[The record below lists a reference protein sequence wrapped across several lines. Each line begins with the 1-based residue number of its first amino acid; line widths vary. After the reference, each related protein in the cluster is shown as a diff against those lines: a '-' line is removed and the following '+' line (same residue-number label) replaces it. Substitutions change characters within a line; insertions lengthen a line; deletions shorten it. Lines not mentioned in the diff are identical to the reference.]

1 VTLSFKASGVGKSGS
16 LWRRWIAVTVLA
28 LAFAPV
34 ARSAS
39 EPPVDLSQA
48 PPLPVGRLLGVASGD
63 TSATFLVLDNA
74 FKSSGVADIWAF
86 EVFVPP
92 IQVSPGKAVAQG
104 LTHELIDCAKK
115 TQTRLR
121 SIGYDE
127 MGTPLVMVLR
137 GPTGPLDPGGAYDL
151 ISDMLCRGLE
161 PPVDNVLLGHQAALT
176 AARLIVKPEADKDA
190 EPTTALSTPKPPAAP
205 PQTRLP
211 PVAAPK

>member
-1 VTLSFKASGVGKSGS
+1 MLTLV
-16 LWRRWIAVTVLA
+16 IAP
-28 LAFAPV
+28 F
-34 ARSAS
+34 ARSAA

-74 FKSSGVADIWAF
+74 FKTGDTADVWAF
-86 EVFVPP
+86 EAFVPP
-92 IQVSPGKAVAQG
+92 IQIAPGKTVAQG
-104 LTHELIDCAKK
+104 LTHEQIDCAKK

-127 MGTPLVMVLR
+127 AGTPLVMVLR

-151 ISDMLCRGLE
+151 VSDMLCHGLQ

-176 AARLIVKPEADKDA
+176 AARLILKPDPNKDA
-190 EPTTALSTPKPPAAP
+190 APATSTSPASPSSLKPPAAAA
-205 PQTRLP
+205 QTSVP